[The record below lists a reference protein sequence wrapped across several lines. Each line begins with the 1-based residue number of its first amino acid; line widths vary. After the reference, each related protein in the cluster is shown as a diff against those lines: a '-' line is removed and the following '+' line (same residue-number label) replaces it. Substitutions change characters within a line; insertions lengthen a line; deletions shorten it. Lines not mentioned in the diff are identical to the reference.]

1 MQLFLFPFF
10 VILNLFQDLFK
21 YTFSTYLKAKKYLI
35 IFVDAN
41 LQHNSYMLKLI
52 KFLFNR
58 LLYVLVL
65 MIISC
70 GSKENSNKDHLVF
83 KYNEHKNIG
92 SLDPA
97 FSKDLADIWG
107 THQLFNGLVQMDDQL
122 NVKPCIAKNWKIS
135 DSATTYTFN
144 IRNDVFFHKHELF
157 GKDSTRM
164 ANAADFEYSF
174 NRLKDKTVASPG
186 SWVLNKV
193 ESFSAVNDSTFQV
206 KLKQPFPAFLG
217 LLTMKYCSVVPK
229 EIVEHYGSDFRS
241 NPIGTGPFKFKRWEE
256 NLKLVFRR
264 NNNYFETDKSGNS
277 LPYLEAVAITFLPD
291 KQSEFLQFAQ
301 GNIDFV
307 SGLDASYKDEILTS
321 DGKLRPLYA
330 NNVNMIRGPYLNTEY
345 LAFYMETEVSEI
357 QALKLRKAINIGF
370 DRAKMMTYL
379 RNGIGIPA
387 KGGFIPKGLPGYDDT
402 IGFTYQPELAK
413 QLVSEFKTETGI
425 DNPEVTLTTTSNYLS
440 FCEFIQRELQKT
452 GLNVNV
458 DVIPASSLKD
468 AKANGQLDFFRAS
481 WIADYPDAENYL
493 SLYYSKNFAPN
504 GPNYTHFKSEEF
516 DNMYEAAYLE
526 TNSEKRKNLYTKMD
540 SLIMASAP
548 IVPLFYDE
556 VVRFTRKNVN
566 GLGIN
571 ATNLLEIKSVKKD

>member
-1 MQLFLFPFF
+1 
-10 VILNLFQDLFK
+10 
-21 YTFSTYLKAKKYLI
+21 
-35 IFVDAN
+35 
-41 LQHNSYMLKLI
+41 MLKLTPFSFNR
-52 KFLFNR
+52 FLFGT
-58 LLYVLVL
+58 LFL
-65 MIISC
+65 MICSC
-70 GSKENSNKDHLVF
+70 TSIDNIQNHDLVF
-83 KYNEHKNIG
+83 RYNEHKNIG

-107 THQLFNGLVQMDDQL
+107 THQLFNGLVQMDDAL
-122 NVKPCIAKNWKIS
+122 NVKPCIAKNWTIT
-135 DSATTYTFN
+135 DSAKTYTFN
-144 IRNDVFFHKHELF
+144 LRKDVLFHKHELF
-157 GKDSTRM
+157 GRDSTRKTT
-164 ANAADFEYSF
+164 ASDFEYSF
-174 NRLKDKTVASPG
+174 NRLRDRFIASPG

-193 ESFSAVNDSTFQV
+193 DDFSALNDSTFQI

-264 NNNYFETDKSGNS
+264 NNHYFETDSIGQP
-277 LPYLEAVAITFLPD
+277 LPYLEAISITFLPD

-307 SGLDASYKDEILTS
+307 SGLDGSYKDEILTAE
-321 DGKLRPLYA
+321 GELRASYA
-330 NNVNMIRGPYLNTEY
+330 HDVKMIRGPYLNTEY
-345 LAFYMETEVSEI
+345 LAFFMETEVNTI
-357 QALKLRKAINIGF
+357 QSGKLRKAINVGF
-370 DRAKMMTYL
+370 DRSKMMTYL

-387 KGGFIPKGLPGYDDT
+387 NGGFIPKGLPGFDAS

-413 QLVSEFKTETGI
+413 QLVSEFKSETGI
-425 DNPEVTLTTTSNYLS
+425 QNPEITLTTTSNYLS

-493 SLYYSKNFAPN
+493 SLYYSNNFAPN
-504 GPNYTHFKSEEF
+504 GPNYTHFKSEAF
-516 DNMYEAAYLE
+516 DKMYEASYLE
-526 TNSEKRKNLYTKMD
+526 TDPELRAQLYTKMD
-540 SLIMASAP
+540 SLIMDVAP

-556 VVRFTRKNVN
+556 VVRFTRKNVQ

-571 ATNLLEIKSVKKD
+571 ATNLLELKSVRKSFNMTEVE